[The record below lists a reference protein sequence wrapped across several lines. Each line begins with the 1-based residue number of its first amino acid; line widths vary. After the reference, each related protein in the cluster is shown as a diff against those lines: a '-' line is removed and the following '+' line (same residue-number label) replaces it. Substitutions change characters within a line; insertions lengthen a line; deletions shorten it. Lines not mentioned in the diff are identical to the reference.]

1 MFMFYFRSKL
11 SNILLY
17 YDLFYGTGSC
27 PCPPQGLQESI
38 RFIAKYEP
46 LKGPCFVM
54 AFIA

>member
-1 MFMFYFRSKL
+1 MFYFRSKL

-46 LKGPCFVM
+46 FKGPCFVM